1 MRSNGVY
8 VTIFESILPSYL
20 AMNLPILFKIL
31 HLLRHFNFLSH
42 NPLWQDHKGTFL
54 IWLLVSLLN
63 LTLIS
68 RACALRVFTLKKGQT
83 VYGTLKSVK
92 IGYRCT
98 LLDIA
103 RDHDLG
109 YNQIVAA
116 NPDMDPWVPPEGATV
131 SVPTMFVLPRER
143 LPAGIVVNLAE
154 MRLYYFKTTGRDPPC
169 FWTCPVGVGKEGYS
183 TKLSIYTVL
192 SKAKDPVWVV
202 PPSVRKEETE
212 LPPYVLPGPDNPLG
226 KYILR
231 FSRLSYG
238 IHGTNR
244 PWGVGRRV
252 SHGCIRLYSEDI
264 ASLFPLVPVGTLI
277 RITYEPIKVG
287 WADGKCWLQ
296 IYKDYENRIDN
307 PLAKILSGIS
317 ACEQSIG
324 PLKINFK
331 EIKKALKKQT
341 GIPVPVAC
349 IDKK

>member
-1 MRSNGVY
+1 MHPKRLY
-8 VTIFESILPSYL
+8 VTIFSPVLPSYQ
-20 AMNLPILFKIL
+20 AMNLSIFFK
-31 HLLRHFNFLSH
+31 NT
-42 NPLWQDHKGTFL
+42 LWQAHKAISL
-54 IWLLVSLLN
+54 IWLLAFSLN

-68 RACALRVFTLKKGQT
+68 SVHAIRAFDLKKGQT

-92 IGYRCT
+92 IRNGCT

-116 NPDMDPWVPPEGATV
+116 NPDMDPWVPPEGATAL
-131 SVPTMFVLPRER
+131 VPTMFVLPRKR
-143 LPAGIVVNLAE
+143 LPSGIVVNLAE
-154 MRLYYFKTTGRDPPC
+154 MRLYYFKKGR
-169 FWTCPVGVGKEGYS
+169 FWTCPVGVGREGYS

-192 SKAKDPVWVV
+192 SKVKDPVWVV
-202 PPSVRKEETE
+202 PPSVRKEEPD
-212 LPPYVLPGPDNPLG
+212 LPPYVPPGPENPLG

-287 WADGKCWLQ
+287 WAKGRCWLQ
-296 IYKDYENRIDN
+296 VYRDYENRIKD
-307 PLAKILSGIS
+307 PLAEALSEKRRQRGSIDFDLPEPEVILGLTGNLEEIVRRERNI
-317 ACEQSIG
+317 AHRIIEEFMI
-324 PLKINFK
+324 LRMKNRNF
-331 EIKKALKKQT
+331 
-341 GIPVPVAC
+341 
-349 IDKK
+349 